1 VAGPYRIHT
10 GFRRT
15 HPIILLMSSCYLKM
29 LTAQDLC
36 HDYLGDLCWKTG
48 LSDGISAKSLGSGA
62 VGIFIIDEY
71 IN

>member
-1 VAGPYRIHT
+1 
-10 GFRRT
+10 
-15 HPIILLMSSCYLKM
+15 M

-36 HDYLGDLCWKTG
+36 HDYLGDLCWKAG
-48 LSDGISAKSLGSGA
+48 LSDRNGAKLLGSGA

>member
-1 VAGPYRIHT
+1 
-10 GFRRT
+10 
-15 HPIILLMSSCYLKM
+15 M

>member
-1 VAGPYRIHT
+1 MGVTFSCPQCD
-10 GFRRT
+10 
-15 HPIILLMSSCYLKM
+15 PMSVDM
-29 LTAQDLC
+29 
-36 HDYLGDLCWKTG
+36 CWKTG

>member
-1 VAGPYRIHT
+1 MV
-10 GFRRT
+10 
-15 HPIILLMSSCYLKM
+15 LMEDQLRFLISLSFMGVTFSCPQCDPM
-29 LTAQDLC
+29 SVDM
-36 HDYLGDLCWKTG
+36 CWKTG